1 MRKIFSN
8 PKPCFSG
15 LFKHL
20 PKVLCIPS
28 LVLFMAV
35 GKRSTAQLSI
45 SSQRTLFSQS
55 WHKGLQST
63 SVAHCRDK
71 EISQL
76 PRKLLT
82 CRCRGDSQKGM
93 GTCSPV
99 VEGNQK
105 ETMFLLGVA
114 VKSVW
119 REFGQ
124 CMLPKSELRMFH
136 CKHPHRYTQLF
147 CVKKWSAL
155 ISFPFS
161 LLTYFYI
168 ILIFYETWMT
178 AIHPVGERQCTQHH
192 RDKLMLMV
200 FFSALIWWISLLLS

>member
-1 MRKIFSN
+1 MAKTYAFQWWERYLAIQNRVFLAFLN
-8 PKPCFSG
+8 TYLRCT
-15 LFKHL
+15 
-20 PKVLCIPS
+20 S

-119 REFGQ
+119 
-124 CMLPKSELRMFH
+124 SEESLGSVCCPNQNWECFIAS
-136 CKHPHRYTQLF
+136 TLTDT
-147 CVKKWSAL
+147 L
-155 ISFPFS
+155 NSF
-161 LLTYFYI
+161 
-168 ILIFYETWMT
+168 
-178 AIHPVGERQCTQHH
+178 A
-192 RDKLMLMV
+192 
-200 FFSALIWWISLLLS
+200 